1 MKIVKF
7 TDMTIVKKEGENRQ
21 IDFVLMDLIFI
32 SVKTLSQSI
41 HLCILVLNQDQ
52 LLLRHPAEKS
62 K

>member
-21 IDFVLMDLIFI
+21 IDFVLTDLIFI
-32 SVKTLSQSI
+32 SVKTLRQNT
-41 HLCILVLNQDQ
+41 HLCILDSNDQ